1 MSELKQISGDSF
13 LELAEQVE
21 KDRGVSFE
29 QAILLIIADEINAM
43 RLELMQLKEKIN
55 ELSDSATKK

>member
-1 MSELKQISGDSF
+1 MSELNQVTGDSF

-21 KDRGVSFE
+21 KDRDISLE

>member
-1 MSELKQISGDSF
+1 MNELNQVTGDGF

-21 KDRGVSFE
+21 KERGVSFE